1 MNNSSDFFNIMNNEY
16 RTQLIHEGNYQ
27 TLQLPQELFLLT
39 KDVSIRKEGEKL
51 IIEPCYQKTLLEI
64 LVTLDDID
72 EEFPNV
78 DEGLLPLDDIEL

>member
-1 MNNSSDFFNIMNNEY
+1 MNTEY
-16 RTQLIHEGNYQ
+16 RAKLTREGNYQ

-39 KDVSIRKEGEKL
+39 KEVSIRKEGEKL
-51 IIEPCYQKTLLEI
+51 IIEPYPQKRLLDI

-78 DEGLLPLDDIEL
+78 DEELLPLDDIEL

>member
-1 MNNSSDFFNIMNNEY
+1 MNAEY
-16 RTQLIHEGNYQ
+16 RTQLTREGNYQ
-27 TLQLPQELFLLT
+27 ILQLPQELFLLT

-51 IIEPCYQKTLLEI
+51 IIEPYRQKTLLEI
-64 LVTLDDID
+64 LATLEDID

>member
-1 MNNSSDFFNIMNNEY
+1 MNAEYMNAEY
-16 RTQLIHEGNYQ
+16 RTQLTREGNYQ
-27 TLQLPQELFLLT
+27 ILQLPQELFLLT

-51 IIEPCYQKTLLEI
+51 IIEPYHQKTLLEI
-64 LVTLDDID
+64 LATLEDID

>member
-1 MNNSSDFFNIMNNEY
+1 MNAEY
-16 RTQLIHEGNYQ
+16 RTQLTREGNYQ
-27 TLQLPQELFLLT
+27 ILQLPQELFLLT

-51 IIEPCYQKTLLEI
+51 IIEPYRQKTLLEI
-64 LVTLDDID
+64 LATLEDIN